1 MSAAPFATSALALCA
16 ALTLAA
22 AFAPARAQVNL
33 STINNS
39 LSLTLDGNTGSL
51 LPGPDNASSFHM
63 NFLLDDTRR
72 MTDTPLGTTHD
83 LEISLTS
90 PNNSVFRFMFS
101 PRPQFGIGYDPISGT
116 NRAYAGITW
125 DLFSMNSWFGH
136 FGLAS
141 SFDPGLG
148 SPEARRFDDA
158 PLMFHGAV
166 EFGYRFNESNALLF
180 AIDQGVAPYAHG
192 MAVGPID
199 NFTLRYGTKF

>member
-1 MSAAPFATSALALCA
+1 MSAARFATSAVVLFAGLA
-16 ALTLAA
+16 LAA
-22 AFAPARAQVNL
+22 AFVPACAQVNV
-33 STINNS
+33 STINNAV
-39 LSLTLDGNTGSL
+39 SLTLDSNTGSL
-51 LPGPDNASSFHM
+51 LPGPDNSSSFHM

-72 MTDTPLGTTHD
+72 MTDTTLGATRD

-125 DLFSMNSWFGH
+125 DLFSTNSWFGH

-141 SFDPGLG
+141 SFDPGFG
-148 SPEARRFDDA
+148 SPEARRFDEA
-158 PLMFHGAV
+158 PLMFHGAL

-192 MAVGPID
+192 MGVEPIN